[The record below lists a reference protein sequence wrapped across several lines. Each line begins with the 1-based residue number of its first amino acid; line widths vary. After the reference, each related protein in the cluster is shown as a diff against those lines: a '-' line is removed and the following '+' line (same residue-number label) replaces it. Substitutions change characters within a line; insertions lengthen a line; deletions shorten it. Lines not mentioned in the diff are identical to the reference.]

1 MVCPRNRVGRVKIVG
16 MDSQGIGNF
25 FAGVSALGAI
35 VSAIL
40 AYITWRQALGSK
52 EAKAKADEA
61 HKAALTM
68 SAAAERSAKAAEE
81 QANQAELA
89 RKAAE
94 ERVRQAEESLEQMR
108 QLVAEQ
114 QSQSQSQSE
123 MAASLHRPILE
134 FTHVINDQRPN
145 DYSYY
150 LRNNT
155 GTPVIVLEVT
165 NLNNFSHPGLSIP
178 ELPIEVHPGEPVKF
192 TIPHTRTN
200 KSLELRIDVRG
211 KEKTLFVEIP

>member
-1 MVCPRNRVGRVKIVG
+1 MVCPRNRVGRVKIAG
-16 MDSQGIGNF
+16 MDSQGIGNL

-61 HKAALTM
+61 HKAALAM

-94 ERVRQAEESLEQMR
+94 ERVRQAEKSLEQM
-108 QLVAEQ
+108 QQIVAEQ
-114 QSQSQSQSE
+114 QSQSQSQSKI
-123 MAASLHRPILE
+123 ADSLRGPVLELTKGSGRPYYILRNKTE
-134 FTHVINDQRPN
+134 SSIKILKVLNHECFRYS
-145 DYSYY
+145 DYSDE
-150 LRNNT
+150 L
-155 GTPVIVLEVT
+155 PE
-165 NLNNFSHPGLSIP
+165 IP
-178 ELPIEVHPGEPVKF
+178 EEVHPGKP
-192 TIPHTRTN
+192 INLCLPHKAFVT
-200 KSLELRIDVRG
+200 SLDLQIEVSG
-211 KEKTLFVEIP
+211 KEETLYVEIPE